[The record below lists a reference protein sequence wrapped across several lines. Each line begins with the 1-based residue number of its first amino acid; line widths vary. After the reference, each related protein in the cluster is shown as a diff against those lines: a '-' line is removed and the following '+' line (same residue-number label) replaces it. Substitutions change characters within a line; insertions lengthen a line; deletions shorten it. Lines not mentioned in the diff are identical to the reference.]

1 MTAENIVDALVVYQ
15 ATLSAEQIAA
25 LRRIIRL
32 VQQDER
38 ERIAERVRGL
48 PSEYFVN
55 TETSMESL
63 VRRAPVLAII
73 QGEELEERE

>member
-38 ERIAERVRGL
+38 ERIAEKVRNLDDYHGWTMD
-48 PSEYFVN
+48 PPN
-55 TETSMESL
+55 AQ
-63 VRRAPVLAII
+63 RWINRAAVLAIM
-73 QGEELEERE
+73 EERE

>member
-1 MTAENIVDALVVYQ
+1 VTAENIVDALVVYQ

-38 ERIAERVRGL
+38 ERIAEAIRGKAHL
-48 PSEYFVN
+48 ICECHWPN
-55 TETSMESL
+55 CPRL
-63 VRRAPVLAII
+63 AAVLAVV
-73 QGEELEERE
+73 QGAALEERE